1 MKTGAGASTHR
12 APVRNSPTHT
22 KEKKLMRSSS
32 HIHCSKQRLRSVAA
46 LEEPTTAII
55 YRMPERLDDA
65 TAVLANLEARG
76 VAYAAPVDLQRQ
88 LWALGGA
95 HARLSHRI
103 ALGGAR

>member
-1 MKTGAGASTHR
+1 
-12 APVRNSPTHT
+12 
-22 KEKKLMRSSS
+22 MRTDYRPS
-32 HIHCSKQRLRSVAA
+32 CQKRRLATVAA
-46 LEEPTTAII
+46 PEEPTTAII

-88 LWALGGA
+88 LWAQGGA
-95 HARLSHRI
+95 HAKLSHRM